1 MLKALKRFLIL
12 LVIFILGVAGT
23 VFLMN
28 NETTDD
34 RSDMNNPTLPEVLV
48 DFNGTLA
55 NRMYG
60 YRQPMEAD
68 FVRDSVTPLD
78 TTKKLTIAI
87 NPYDEKVKSL
97 SYEVRTSDGTKIVEN
112 RKIKNLDSSGSDGY
126 LRAQIEI
133 NSGLLMNQEYSMQLT
148 VDTNDHSFDL
158 SIRKHFIDC
167 RFFYIQ
173 DLATDREDC
182 LIVTVTRC
190 LC

>member
-1 MLKALKRFLIL
+1 MLKVLKRFLIL

-34 RSDMNNPTLPEVLV
+34 RSDMNNPTLPEVMV

-87 NPYDEKVKSL
+87 NPFL
-97 SYEVRTSDGTKIVEN
+97 
-112 RKIKNLDSSGSDGY
+112 
-126 LRAQIEI
+126 
-133 NSGLLMNQEYSMQLT
+133 
-148 VDTNDHSFDL
+148 
-158 SIRKHFIDC
+158 
-167 RFFYIQ
+167 
-173 DLATDREDC
+173 
-182 LIVTVTRC
+182 
-190 LC
+190 

>member
-1 MLKALKRFLIL
+1 MF
-12 LVIFILGVAGT
+12 VMGVAGT
-23 VFLMN
+23 AFLMN

-34 RSDMNNPTLPEVLV
+34 RSDMNNPTLPEVMV

-78 TTKKLTIAI
+78 TTKKLTIAV
-87 NPYDEKVKSL
+87 NPYEEKIKSL

-112 RKIKNLDSSGSDGY
+112 RKVKSLDSSGSDGY

-133 NSGLLMNQEYSMQLT
+133 SSGLLMNQEYSLQISL
-148 VDTNDHSFDL
+148 DTSDGEAYYYTRVVSRSSTNTEDYVKFASSFAQMCMD
-158 SIRKHFIDC
+158 KNAAD
-167 RFFYIQ
+167 
-173 DLATDREDC
+173 
-182 LIVTVTRC
+182 
-190 LC
+190 